1 MKVLKTNKND
11 YKIVVNEDGTLT
23 ITNLR
28 KNNTPIQNPGAL
40 IVSMGGIESVLRSC
54 KDVSEEEYAEELEKE
69 KFALEVAARNTAK
82 NRLERER
89 QIKSEF
95 DAAFSNEITESTID
109 NITILLRYL
118 NSVNWGMWSLPKM
131 TIGYTC
137 NQYDCDGRMAT
148 TIKLDKPISYDG
160 RMLTEFVIGGGPRHL
175 INYTQL
181 R

>member
-1 MKVLKTNKND
+1 MKILKTNKTD
-11 YKIVVNEDGTLT
+11 YKVVVNEDGTLT

-54 KDVSEEEYAEELEKE
+54 KDVSEEEYAEELEKQ
-69 KFALEVAARNTAK
+69 KIDLEVAARNTAK

-118 NSVNWGMWSLPKM
+118 NSVNWGMWRLPKM

-137 NQYDCDGRMAT
+137 NQYDCNGKKAT
-148 TIKLDKPISYDG
+148 TIILNTPINYDG
-160 RMLTEFVIGGGPRHL
+160 EMLTKFVVGGGPRHL
-175 INYTQL
+175 TDYTQL

>member
-1 MKVLKTNKND
+1 M
-11 YKIVVNEDGTLT
+11 
-23 ITNLR
+23 
-28 KNNTPIQNPGAL
+28 
-40 IVSMGGIESVLRSC
+40 SMGGINGVLLRC
-54 KDVSEEEYAEELEKE
+54 EEISEENYAEELEKQ
-69 KFALEVAARNTAK
+69 KIALEVAARNTAK

-95 DAAFSNEITESTID
+95 DAAFSNEITESTIE

-118 NSVNWGMWSLPKM
+118 NSVNWGMWELPKM
-131 TIGYTC
+131 TIGYIC

>member
-1 MKVLKTNKND
+1 
-11 YKIVVNEDGTLT
+11 
-23 ITNLR
+23 
-28 KNNTPIQNPGAL
+28 
-40 IVSMGGIESVLRSC
+40 
-54 KDVSEEEYAEELEKE
+54 
-69 KFALEVAARNTAK
+69 
-82 NRLERER
+82 
-89 QIKSEF
+89 
-95 DAAFSNEITESTID
+95 
-109 NITILLRYL
+109 
-118 NSVNWGMWSLPKM
+118 MWSLPKM